1 MAPPENRGRVGV
13 VGRYADRPV
22 NDAAEPSNEL
32 NDDQGDAGPSQPDAP
47 AMSEPAGAA
56 PGDPAVA
63 PDVSE
68 PAVAPEAFVAQEASV
83 AQDMPEAPAT
93 RAAAGAPPA
102 PPAPPVPGTSG
113 KPAGSGPKRPQTA
126 PPPAHIV
133 EVEVTRVDGAE
144 VEVRLADGR
153 TGVVDR
159 RDFPTPPSVGESVPA
174 AVLSRADDR
183 RGRVA
188 LSHRWARTELAWQR
202 VEKARAEH
210 TPLTGKVVKQVKG
223 GVVVDLGLRAFLP
236 TSLIGDIEIE
246 APAPAPTAA
255 ATTPSATPADPTSAA
270 STAPAAEP
278 VGTGAVDDASA
289 EIAEPVDAAP
299 ADAVPFDESSADTA
313 EEVEEVEAQSDA
325 IAEAHVSP
333 AEVAQAD
340 PAPSEVAVTEVA
352 VTDVAVA
359 DAASVEGATDELAVA
374 PAAPAAPAVEPAK
387 AVTVQVADPSALV
400 GREIEV
406 LVTEADRTKDR
417 LVVSRRDL
425 QRKQRRKAE
434 KDRLGSFTVGS
445 RVTGKVVSVADY
457 GAVIDLGGVRG
468 LVHRSE
474 LTWGRLGQ
482 PSDVVSVGEQVT
494 VEVLDVNRSKK
505 RVSLSLK
512 RTSPDPYGGIEAG
525 QIVPATITRVVD
537 YGAFA
542 RLESGAEGLIHMS
555 ELSDV
560 PGYRPDQLVI
570 PGEEVMVKVMNVD
583 TSKHRIGLSVR
594 RVLVDD

>member
-1 MAPPENRGRVGV
+1 M
-13 VGRYADRPV
+13 
-22 NDAAEPSNEL
+22 
-32 NDDQGDAGPSQPDAP
+32 
-47 AMSEPAGAA
+47 
-56 PGDPAVA
+56 
-63 PDVSE
+63 
-68 PAVAPEAFVAQEASV
+68 
-83 AQDMPEAPAT
+83 
-93 RAAAGAPPA
+93 
-102 PPAPPVPGTSG
+102 
-113 KPAGSGPKRPQTA
+113 
-126 PPPAHIV
+126 
-133 EVEVTRVDGAE
+133 TRVDGAE

-159 RDFPTPPSVGESVPA
+159 RDFPNPPSVGESVAA

-202 VEKARAEH
+202 VEKARADH

-400 GREIEV
+400 GREIGRASCREECPS
-406 LVTEADRTKDR
+406 LCR
-417 LVVSRRDL
+417 SR
-425 QRKQRRKAE
+425 
-434 KDRLGSFTVGS
+434 
-445 RVTGKVVSVADY
+445 
-457 GAVIDLGGVRG
+457 
-468 LVHRSE
+468 
-474 LTWGRLGQ
+474 W
-482 PSDVVSVGEQVT
+482 
-494 VEVLDVNRSKK
+494 
-505 RVSLSLK
+505 
-512 RTSPDPYGGIEAG
+512 SPY
-525 QIVPATITRVVD
+525 
-537 YGAFA
+537 
-542 RLESGAEGLIHMS
+542 H
-555 ELSDV
+555 
-560 PGYRPDQLVI
+560 
-570 PGEEVMVKVMNVD
+570 
-583 TSKHRIGLSVR
+583 
-594 RVLVDD
+594 